1 MSVDSIQVLD
11 CIKDSC
17 RGQSGVIVE
26 WMDNLGL
33 IFGTLYD
40 ALLVKLGVRPEQC
53 QVGHKDKT
61 NKRHSPCKYQSK
73 LPVGSIREP

>member
-1 MSVDSIQVLD
+1 MSVDSIQVSD

-26 WMDNLGL
+26 WMDNPGL

-40 ALLVKLGVRPEQC
+40 ALHVKLGVRPEQC
-53 QVGHKDKT
+53 QV
-61 NKRHSPCKYQSK
+61 
-73 LPVGSIREP
+73 